1 MSDQTPAIR
10 RPPVTRHLAEWAHT
24 VAPVTDPE
32 VLQRAADG
40 LGDTVAC
47 MVAGAGDEAA
57 ARLRAG
63 LERYGSGPAVVVG
76 SQQRLAAPWAAM
88 ANGMAAHV
96 LDFDD
101 NYGPGFT
108 HASAVIVPALL
119 ALADG
124 RAVSGKAWLDAYVI
138 GLELQAVI
146 GRGMGRTQYDL
157 GWHSTSTVGCL
168 GAAGAAAR
176 LLGLDADGIANAISL
191 AVSLA
196 SGAKVQFGSPGKP
209 FHAGMAAHNAVLA
222 AELAAAGMTA
232 RDDAIEGER
241 GFIDLYAGD
250 DDTEWEVLLGDLG
263 APEALLRFGLLP
275 KLYPCCGS
283 THKVLDGV
291 LALREAHGFAA
302 SDVAAVDTLVGYGNA
317 RNLCYPD
324 PQQEM
329 EARFSMNYC
338 VAVALHS
345 GRVSLSDFTP
355 QAVLRPEIRN
365 LLGLTTMRAHPSDAE
380 GSDTLKRL
388 PHDVRIALGDG
399 REFHQ
404 SVATPRGAINEPFTD
419 ADKRAKF
426 DDCCAG
432 QLAPERLAT
441 LRAQLEAPANI
452 ADTSTLTACLEFG
465 AGADRGERFQRAA

>member
-1 MSDQTPAIR
+1 MPDVIAANP
-10 RPPVTRHLAEWAHT
+10 RPPITRRLAEWAHA
-24 VAPVTDPE
+24 VPAVEDPQ
-32 VLQRAADG
+32 VLRQAADG
-40 LGDTVAC
+40 LADTVAC

-57 ARLRAG
+57 ARLRTG

-76 SQQRLAAPWAAM
+76 SHARMAAPWAAM

-124 RAVSGKAWLDAYVI
+124 RTVSGKAWLDAYVI

-250 DDTEWEVLLGDLG
+250 GDTGWEALLAELG
-263 APEALLRFGLLP
+263 TPEALLRFGLLP

-291 LALREAHGFAA
+291 LALRETHGFGAA
-302 SDVAAVDTLVGYGNA
+302 DVAAVDTLVGYGNV

-324 PQQEM
+324 PRQEM

-338 VAVALHS
+338 VAVALHA

-355 QAVLRPEIRN
+355 QAVMRPEVRD
-365 LLGLTTMRAHPSDAE
+365 LLGLTTMRSYPADAE
-380 GSDTLKRL
+380 GSDSLKRL
-388 PHDVRIALGDG
+388 PHEVRITLRDG
-399 REFHQ
+399 RELHE
-404 SVATPRGAINEPFTD
+404 SVATPRGAINVPFTE

-426 DDCCAG
+426 DDCCAS
-432 QLAPERLAT
+432 QLSAEALTT
-441 LRAQLEAPANI
+441 LRAQLESPERM
-452 ADTSTLTACLEFG
+452 ADTAALTACLEFG